1 VPIDFVGGSG
11 GTGPVPI
18 DFVGGSGGT
27 GPVPI
32 DCVGGNGGTGPVP
45 IAISVDPCPPE
56 GAVPAIVRR
65 SDKAVATTSKARR
78 NVKTRFFI

>member
-1 VPIDFVGGSG
+1 LLGGGTG

-18 DFVGGSGGT
+18 DFGGGGTGGT

-32 DCVGGNGGTGPVP
+32 DGGGGTGGTGPVP
-45 IAISVDPCPPE
+45 IAISVDPRPPE
-56 GAVPAIVRR
+56 GAAPANVRR
-65 SDKAVATTSKARR
+65 SDIAVATTSKARR